1 LFAAAFCVALIST
14 HPAEVAA
21 QQAPNAVYATGN
33 AAVTGFSGASPPIQ
47 IAPGV
52 DPNQQTFIDLNGPSL
67 RIVDLQ
73 HMDGPQNARLV
84 GAPKPL
90 TVSAALI
97 GQVFGVALDDETPPN
112 IYAAATSAYGLPIV
126 APGPD
131 GQPQHLQIGAPNA
144 TFMPGLWGPQ
154 GGPGSIWKIDG
165 KNGQVSLFANVAL
178 NGRTNS
184 GAALGGLAYDPD
196 SKSLF
201 VADRE
206 TGLIHRFGLN
216 GEELGR
222 YDHGVTARATQGL
235 PPAPWNGQPGINVA
249 SPQFD
254 SGQPSTW
261 NYAAPA
267 RRVFGLA
274 VYQRRLYYAVAEGL
288 LIWSVGLNPDGSF
301 ANDAA
306 IELAAPPAA
315 GPTEIS
321 KIAFDEQGRMFLA
334 ERPAPTGAF
343 DFEALAVPALG
354 RVLRYAVTGAAAG
367 GQRIWQQSPDEYPI
381 GFPLNFRNDN
391 GGVAIGY
398 SYNIIGEIARGSC
411 GGFMWTTGEDL
422 RHSSDAGLAARL
434 ARSGALDVNGLQGNG
449 TWRIRRDDKPPLQ
462 SYFIEYQDGLQ
473 DDAARGHMG
482 DIAIERLCAPPQP
495 ASLAPPAGGAPPSGG
510 QAGGPPPGPPPVRP
524 PGPPPVTPVCPPGKV
539 CPPTVTPGCPP
550 GKVCPP
556 TVTPVCPPGKVCPPP
571 ATPGCPPGQ
580 TCPPPVTPVCPSGR
594 VCPPG
599 SAVPVG
605 VEPQCQPG
613 QTAIAPSNFCC
624 SSGQVYTN
632 TSGGQAC
639 CSGQVVNG
647 QCQPPTPPPSNPNC
661 SPGSTNP
668 QCCAKGY
675 VSTGSFCCLASQMTS
690 TNACCPSGQTPSG
703 PNKNQC
709 VAITRIPI
717 GPRCCASGLI
727 PTVDKP
733 CCPAAN
739 ITTSGGCCSDPVDPN
754 NRTQCPA
761 KTEIVPACA
770 PGYSKMPD
778 GACCNNRFVS
788 ADGKLC
794 NAGPLPCAPGE
805 FRDLSGACAPIP
817 STACPPDEFR
827 DRSGACVPIRSAGCP
842 PGEARNRDGVC
853 VSIPAGG
860 CPAGEVRSR
869 EGVCAPAP
877 STACPPGEERNR
889 DGVCVSSPAG
899 GCPAGEVR
907 SREGVCAPGPS
918 AACPPGEERNR
929 DGVCVSSP
937 AGGCPSGEVRNRE
950 GVCAPGPSAGCPS
963 GEERNRDGV
972 CVSTPA
978 GGCPAGEVRN
988 REGACAPAP
997 SAACPSGEERN
1008 REGVCAPAGPSP
1020 RIVRPGR
1027 PQRPFAPPGRER
1039 AKPFRSFA
1047 PPHGPVFRGRP
1058 PRRRDLLR

>member
-1 LFAAAFCVALIST
+1 MARARNESLSSLRQAWRRLPLFAAAFGLALIST
-14 HPAEVAA
+14 HPAEVTA

-52 DPNQQTFIDLNGPSL
+52 DPNQKTFIDLNGPAL
-67 RIVDLQ
+67 RVVDLQ

-97 GQVFGVALDDETPPN
+97 GQVFGVALDDATPPN
-112 IYAAATSAYGLPIV
+112 IYAAATSVYGLPIV
-126 APGPD
+126 APGP
-131 GQPQHLQIGAPNA
+131 GGRPQHIEIGAPNA

-165 KNGQVSLFANVAL
+165 KNGQVRLFGNVAL
-178 NGRTNS
+178 NGRANS
-184 GAALGGLAYDPD
+184 GAALGGLAYDAD

-216 GEELGR
+216 GEEIGR
-222 YDHGVTARATQGL
+222 YDHGATGRAAQGL
-235 PPAPWNGQPGINVA
+235 PPALWDAQPGINVA

-274 VYQRRLYYAVAEGL
+274 VYQRRLYYSVAEGL

-321 KIAFDEQGRMFLA
+321 KITFDEQGRMFLA

-354 RVLRYAVTGAAAG
+354 RVLRYAVIGIAAG
-367 GQRIWQQSPDEYPI
+367 GQRIWQQSPDAYAV
-381 GFPLNFRNDN
+381 GFPLNFRNDD

-398 SYNIIGEIARGSC
+398 GYNINGEIARGSC

-422 RHSSDAGLAARL
+422 RRSSDARLAARL
-434 ARSGALDVNGLQGNG
+434 AQSGAPDVNGLQGNG
-449 TWRIRRDDKPPLQ
+449 TWRIRRDDRPPLQ

-473 DDAARGHMG
+473 DAAARGHMG

-495 ASLAPPAGGAPPSGG
+495 ASLAPPTGGAPPIGG
-510 QAGGPPPGPPPVRP
+510 QAGGAPLGAPPGPPPA
-524 PGPPPVTPVCPPGKV
+524 TPACPPGKA
-539 CPPTVTPGCPP
+539 
-550 GKVCPP
+550 
-556 TVTPVCPPGKVCPPP
+556 CPPP
-571 ATPGCPPGQ
+571 VGPACPRGQ
-580 TCPPPVTPVCPSGR
+580 TCPPTVTPVCPSGR

-605 VEPQCQPG
+605 AEPQCQPG

-632 TSGGQAC
+632 TRGGQAC
-639 CSGQVVNG
+639 CSGEVVNG
-647 QCQPPTPPPSNPNC
+647 QCQPPTPTPPSNPNC
-661 SPGSTNP
+661 SPGSANP

-675 VSTGSFCCLASQMTS
+675 VSTGSSCCLASQMTS
-690 TNACCPSGQTPSG
+690 TGACCPSGQTPSAS
-703 PNKNQC
+703 NKNQC
-709 VAITRIPI
+709 VPINRIPN

-727 PTVDKP
+727 PAGNGG
-733 CCPAAN
+733 CCAAAN
-739 ITTSGGCCSDPVDPN
+739 ITTSGACCPDPVDPN

-761 KTEIVPACA
+761 KTQIVPACA
-770 PGYSKMPD
+770 PGYAKMPD
-778 GACCNNRFVS
+778 GACCNNRFIS
-788 ADGKLC
+788 ADGRFC
-794 NAGPLPCAPGE
+794 NAGLRP
-805 FRDLSGACAPIP
+805 
-817 STACPPDEFR
+817 CPPDEFR
-827 DRSGACVPIRSAGCP
+827 DVSGVCAPISSLGCP

-853 VSIPAGG
+853 VSIPAEV
-860 CPAGEVRSR
+860 CRPGEVRNR
-869 EGVCAPAP
+869 DGVCAPVP
-877 STACPPGEERNR
+877 STACPPGEARNR
-889 DGVCVSSPAG
+889 DGVCAPA
-899 GCPAGEVR
+899 
-907 SREGVCAPGPS
+907 
-918 AACPPGEERNR
+918 
-929 DGVCVSSP
+929 
-937 AGGCPSGEVRNRE
+937 
-950 GVCAPGPSAGCPS
+950 
-963 GEERNRDGV
+963 
-972 CVSTPA
+972 
-978 GGCPAGEVRN
+978 
-988 REGACAPAP
+988 APAP
-997 SAACPSGEERN
+997 RIFQ
-1008 REGVCAPAGPSP
+1008 P
-1020 RIVRPGR
+1020 RKPE
-1027 PQRPFAPPGRER
+1027 RPFAPPPGRER
-1039 AKPFRSFA
+1039 GRPFRPLA
-1047 PPHGPVFRGRP
+1047 PPHRPVFHGPAPGRRGVVP
-1058 PRRRDLLR
+1058 